1 METKTLFKVL
11 KLAAFGVVPYAVEA
25 LSSFIDN
32 KIKPEDIK
40 LEDK

>member
-1 METKTLFKVL
+1 MKTKTLFKAL
-11 KLAAFGVVPYAVEA
+11 KLVAFGMVPYAVET

>member
-1 METKTLFKVL
+1 METKIVFKVL
-11 KLAAFGVVPYAVEA
+11 KIVAFGVIPYAVET